1 MPPIAG
7 PFVLLFPDELEAVRL
22 RFVAALASADG
33 SDYVP
38 ISDEKMRALG
48 DRVKK
53 GTLTDS
59 GPVCARPPT
68 FAEVVD
74 AETKGGSDDSLA
86 VASLMLDCD
95 AKEDDCILQVSI
107 GGLEGEREA
116 ELMLTTKVAPSS
128 PRSNVEPWLAA
139 VGDLMQVDELVGN
152 GYGFGTG
159 KGSEL
164 VRVALRETAGDFGS
178 GFAQNPATPPASA
191 LASCHDGSPT
201 RSDDV
206 EHDTLL
212 DVDAAGHVSK
222 CAFAEID
229 HDAKREACVCAAF
242 QKTKFPSSSSSSGA
256 TKIDRRA
263 LYAVVDTAPPH
274 KHPKGT
280 GVVSRVNVLE
290 GQGHP
295 EAPLALDIRAL
306 GDCYMATNPKDDITF
321 DMHLAVD
328 PAGHITKADI
338 GAVPPSMKTCLS
350 RAYLATP
357 LVCDMEGQARTLHV
371 GVTLSLQP
379 QGAPQNKLAQ
389 NKAATLDK

>member
-1 MPPIAG
+1 M
-7 PFVLLFPDELEAVRL
+7 LLFPDELEAIRL

-38 ISDEKMRALG
+38 ISDEKMRAMA

-59 GPVCARPPT
+59 GPVCAKPPT
-68 FAEVVD
+68 YAEVVD
-74 AETKGGSDDSLA
+74 AETKGGTDDSLA

-116 ELMLTTKVAPSS
+116 ELMLTTKVAPNS
-128 PRSNVEPWLAA
+128 PRSNVEPWLTA
-139 VGDLMQVDELVGN
+139 VDDLMQVDELVGN
-152 GYGFGTG
+152 GYGFGSG

-164 VRVALRETAGDFGS
+164 VRAALRETSGDFGS
-178 GFAQNPATPPASA
+178 GFAENPAAPPSTA
-191 LASCHDGSPT
+191 LLACHDPSSR
-201 RSDDV
+201 RSDS

-212 DVDAAGHVSK
+212 GVDAAGHVSK
-222 CAFAEID
+222 CAFSEVD
-229 HDAKREACVCAAF
+229 RDAKREACVCGAF
-242 QKTKFPSSSSSSGA
+242 RKTKFPALPASGA
-256 TKIDRRA
+256 AKNERRA
-263 LYAVVDTAPPH
+263 LYAVIDAASPR

-280 GVVSRVNVLE
+280 TVLSRVNVLE

-295 EAPLALDIRAL
+295 EAADALDIRAL
-306 GDCYMATNPKDDITF
+306 DDCFMATNPKDDITF

-338 GAVPPSMKTCLS
+338 GAVPTAMKTCLA

-357 LVCDMEGQARTLHV
+357 LVCDMDGQARTLHV

-379 QGAPQNKLAQ
+379 ASSATQASLGAAQSKLAQ
-389 NKAATLDK
+389 NKTATIDK